1 MDVLLGTDVAEL
13 DSLLRKVEGQSWK
26 GSLALVA
33 TTQSRARKEAEEEM
47 HCVEKQASV
56 QILWSKWKEACGT

>member
-1 MDVLLGTDVAEL
+1 MDILLGTDVAEL

-33 TTQSRARKEAEEEM
+33 TTRSRARKEAEEEM

-56 QILWSKWKEACGT
+56 QILWSKRK